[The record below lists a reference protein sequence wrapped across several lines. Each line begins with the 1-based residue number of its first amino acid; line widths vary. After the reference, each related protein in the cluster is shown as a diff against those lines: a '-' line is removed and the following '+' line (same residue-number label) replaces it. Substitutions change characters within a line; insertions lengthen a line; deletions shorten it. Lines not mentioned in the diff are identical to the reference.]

1 MKRFVSLVMSVILV
15 FSLAACG
22 SNDTGNTTASQSSET
37 QESSVVPEESDTQEE
52 SLPETSAIDF
62 DEEPYTLV
70 VCYPVLSE
78 A

>member
-37 QESSVVPEESDTQEE
+37 QERSVFRRK
-52 SLPETSAIDF
+52 AIHRRRACRRHQQ
-62 DEEPYTLV
+62 LI
-70 VCYPVLSE
+70 LMRSRIHW
-78 A
+78 